1 MASEFN
7 ADDILER
14 FDQQP
19 QSDDAEK
26 FYKLKWSRVQL
37 ELASD
42 TVKQMA
48 EFLDKSIEKLGK
60 QKEKGEKKL
69 EKEKK
74 KVEKAENQNIILQE
88 RITELESQLQKINT
102 KNKQIKKET
111 DDKYSKLLEEA
122 IAQMNEKFEILAEEN
137 DRLNDI
143 LSSSSE
149 KS

>member
-1 MASEFN
+1 MSFFN
-7 ADDILER
+7 NHLFQR

-88 RITELESQLQKINT
+88 RITGKGVHRKRPYTS
-102 KNKQIKKET
+102 
-111 DDKYSKLLEEA
+111 SV
-122 IAQMNEKFEILAEEN
+122 
-137 DRLNDI
+137 
-143 LSSSSE
+143 LSI
-149 KS
+149 

>member
-1 MASEFN
+1 MSFFN
-7 ADDILER
+7 NHLFQR

-74 KVEKAENQNIILQE
+74 KVEKAENQNSILQE
-88 RITELESQLQKINT
+88 RITGKGCSP
-102 KNKQIKKET
+102 
-111 DDKYSKLLEEA
+111 
-122 IAQMNEKFEILAEEN
+122 F
-137 DRLNDI
+137 RLHFTTV
-143 LSSSSE
+143 
-149 KS
+149 

>member
-1 MASEFN
+1 MASKLWDKVASFN
-7 ADDILER
+7 HHFQR

-19 QSDDAEK
+19 QNDDAEK

-74 KVEKAENQNIILQE
+74 KVEKAENQNSILQE
-88 RITELESQLQKINT
+88 RITGKGVNHFGS
-102 KNKQIKKET
+102 
-111 DDKYSKLLEEA
+111 
-122 IAQMNEKFEILAEEN
+122 ILKPIC
-137 DRLNDI
+137 RFFLFY
-143 LSSSSE
+143 
-149 KS
+149 

>member
-1 MASEFN
+1 MWIRLLQKWFHLIATFQ
-7 ADDILER
+7 R

-19 QSDDAEK
+19 QNDDAEK

-74 KVEKAENQNIILQE
+74 KVEKAENQNSILQE
-88 RITELESQLQKINT
+88 RITGKGVHHFGSILPPFW
-102 KNKQIKKET
+102 KQ
-111 DDKYSKLLEEA
+111 SR
-122 IAQMNEKFEILAEEN
+122 LAWTWN
-137 DRLNDI
+137 WCF
-143 LSSSSE
+143 
-149 KS
+149 

>member
-1 MASEFN
+1 M
-7 ADDILER
+7 
-14 FDQQP
+14 
-19 QSDDAEK
+19 
-26 FYKLKWSRVQL
+26 

-88 RITELESQLQKINT
+88 RITGKGVHRKMVVYFRMLSVSRTVYILGPGFFAPYTVYFLEPAINLQTRPHIFRY
-102 KNKQIKKET
+102 
-111 DDKYSKLLEEA
+111 DR
-122 IAQMNEKFEILAEEN
+122 ILFVEHSN
-137 DRLNDI
+137 DRARKSTSKNTY
-143 LSSSSE
+143 E
-149 KS
+149 K